1 MKGTGEA
8 MPKEEKHERTTLAC
22 LIEELDEGALN
33 IEASAALRELIAKVN
48 ERAQINT
55 KGAKG
60 TLTLTLTVEAVNERG
75 KLEIESAIATKLPK
89 RPRSRDTR
97 WSDDTGALS
106 LGQQRLAGMQIVIN
120 PGAAPLRA
128 PTDKAGE

>member
-1 MKGTGEA
+1 MAKDRQD
-8 MPKEEKHERTTLAC
+8 KTTLAQ
-22 LIEELDEGALN
+22 LIEELDDGALN
-33 IEASAALRELIAKVN
+33 VEASAALRELISKVN

-60 TLTLTLTVEAVNERG
+60 SLTLTLTVEAVNERG
-75 KLEIESAIATKLPK
+75 KLEIESAVSTKHPK

-97 WSDDTGALS
+97 WSDEAGALS
-106 LGQQRLAGMQIVIN
+106 LGQQRLTGIQVVIT

-128 PTDKAGE
+128 PSEKAGE

>member
-1 MKGTGEA
+1 MA
-8 MPKEEKHERTTLAC
+8 KEKQQERASLAQ
-22 LIEELDEGALN
+22 LIEELDDGALN
-33 IEASAALRELIAKVN
+33 VEASAALRELIAKVN

-60 TLTLTLTVEAVNERG
+60 TLTLTLSIEAVNERG
-75 KLEIESAIATKLPK
+75 KLEIESAVATKLPK

-97 WSDDTGALS
+97 WSDDSGALS
-106 LGQQRLAGMQIVIN
+106 LGQQRLMGIQVVVT

-128 PTDKAGE
+128 PSEKAGE

>member
-1 MKGTGEA
+1 MA
-8 MPKEEKHERTTLAC
+8 KEKQERTSLAQ
-22 LIEELDEGALN
+22 LVEELDDGALN
-33 IEASAALRELIAKVN
+33 VEASAALRELITKVN

-97 WSDDTGALS
+97 WSDDGGSLS
-106 LGQQRLAGMQIVIN
+106 LGQQRLMGIQVVVT

-128 PTDKAGE
+128 PSEKAGE

>member
-1 MKGTGEA
+1 MA
-8 MPKEEKHERTTLAC
+8 KEKQERTSLAQ
-22 LIEELDEGALN
+22 LIEELDDGALN
-33 IEASAALRELIAKVN
+33 VEASAALRELITKVN

-97 WSDDTGALS
+97 WSDDGGSLS
-106 LGQQRLAGMQIVIN
+106 LGQQRLMGIQVVVT

-128 PTDKAGE
+128 PSEKAGE